1 MEINRDQYLATV
13 YFEDFYRNR
22 QNYGLNKLEKDKDL
36 IIGKEL
42 FKCWDQKKRGRISV
56 REFSENLIS
65 FGLSMSKN
73 QVMDML
79 KVLLYKKAN
88 RDDSDNGD
96 GGIEEIEMKEFIR
109 IFERD

>member
-1 MEINRDQYLATV
+1 
-13 YFEDFYRNR
+13 
-22 QNYGLNKLEKDKDL
+22 
-36 IIGKEL
+36 
-42 FKCWDQKKRGRISV
+42 
-56 REFSENLIS
+56 
-65 FGLSMSKN
+65 MSKN

-79 KVLLYKKAN
+79 KVLLYKKAQ